1 MAQGIVKWFD
11 EKKGYGFITAPD
23 GGPDIF
29 VHYSGIQGEGF
40 KTLTEGE
47 PVQFTMV
54 VSEKGPKAESV
65 VRLQAPAPTQATGQ
79 RSAAAVPRGEQSL
92 PTPLPQTN
100 LPAAPL
106 PPTPSPDVLSPP
118 PA

>member
-1 MAQGIVKWFD
+1 MAQGVVKWFD

-40 KTLTEGE
+40 RTLTEGE

-54 VSEKGPKAESV
+54 VSEKGPKAEHV
-65 VRLQAPAPTQATGQ
+65 VRLNPP
-79 RSAAAVPRGEQSL
+79 AAVP
-92 PTPLPQTN
+92 TPPQRVVDTAPAGGQAPVAAPPQTT
-100 LPAAPL
+100 PPSVPL
-106 PPTPSPDVLSPP
+106 PPTPSPDIVSPP